1 MIDIKIQPTEHPE
14 LTLVQPMEL
23 PELTLNGVL
32 INHIENKDYEELE
45 NKPKLNSVELTGDRQ
60 LSEVGIEQIT
70 NAEIFNLLEGTNL

>member
-45 NKPKLNSVELTGDRQ
+45 NKPKLNSVELTGDKQ
-60 LSEVGIEQIT
+60 LSEVGIDKIT

>member
-23 PELTLNGVL
+23 PELTLNGVI

-60 LSEVGIEQIT
+60 LSEVGIEKIT

>member
-60 LSEVGIEQIT
+60 LSEVGIEKIK

>member
-1 MIDIKIQPTEHPE
+1 MIDIKIQPTELPE
-14 LTLVQPMEL
+14 LTMVQPMEL
-23 PELTLNGVL
+23 PELTLNGVI

-60 LSEVGIEQIT
+60 LSEVGINKIT

>member
-45 NKPKLNSVELTGDRQ
+45 NKPKINSVELIGNRQ
-60 LSEVGIEQIT
+60 LDEIGINKIT
-70 NAEIFNLLEGTNL
+70 NAEIFNLLEGMNL

>member
-23 PELTLNGVL
+23 PELTMNGVL

-45 NKPKLNSVELTGDRQ
+45 NKPKLNSVELTGDKQ
-60 LSEVGIEQIT
+60 LSEVGIDKIT
-70 NAEIFNLLEGTNL
+70 NAEIFNLLEGKNL

>member
-14 LTLVQPMEL
+14 LTLVQSMEL

-60 LSEVGIEQIT
+60 LSEVGIEKIT
-70 NAEIFNLLEGTNL
+70 NAEIFNLLEGMNL

>member
-60 LSEVGIEQIT
+60 LSEVGIEKIT
-70 NAEIFNLLEGTNL
+70 NAEIFNLLEGMNL

>member
-60 LSEVGIEQIT
+60 LSEVGINKIT
-70 NAEIFNLLEGTNL
+70 NAEIFNLLEGMNL